1 MSIATPNG
9 STPCFGRKSNPSPR
23 MSEAIPGGAGAEM
36 QSPRIELEQCVFD
49 QGLQAPVRA
58 LQLQWEADGDANA
71 ERAWHMPDG
80 VMLKGPA
87 PRRFGI
93 TIIRVADNSYKLCVL
108 WNRMSLRWE
117 GLTRAQI
124 MASSLSAILTAIR
137 TDLWHLLSQPV
148 EVVELAA

>member
-93 TIIRVADNSYKLCVL
+93 TIIPVAERIHAARHSCRCGTDRNVCF
-108 WNRMSLRWE
+108 
-117 GLTRAQI
+117 T
-124 MASSLSAILTAIR
+124 MASLPRVSLPSSIKCPDAEKET
-137 TDLWHLLSQPV
+137 HLPRR
-148 EVVELAA
+148 